1 MRKTTPWIV
10 TLAAAVLLAACAGQK
25 EPATQAVQKAE
36 AALAEVR
43 ADAAQYAPDNLA
55 SVESTL
61 TSLKDALA
69 KGDYKA
75 VLAGAGGLTS
85 SIAALKDAT
94 AAGKSAQEAAVAAAN
109 AEWSSMAADM
119 PKMVEAIGSRI
130 AVLSKSKRLPKGID
144 QASFDAAKSGYEMM
158 QSTWS
163 EASAAAASGNVVD
176 AVAKAKMLKDKGAEV
191 MTMLN
196 MSAG

>member
-1 MRKTTPWIV
+1 M
-10 TLAAAVLLAACAGQK
+10 
-25 EPATQAVQKAE
+25 QKAE